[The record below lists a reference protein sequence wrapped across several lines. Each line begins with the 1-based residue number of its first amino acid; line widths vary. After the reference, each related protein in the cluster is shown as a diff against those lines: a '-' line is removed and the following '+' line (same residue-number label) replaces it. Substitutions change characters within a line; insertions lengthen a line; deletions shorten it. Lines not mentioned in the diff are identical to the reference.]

1 MNFFKK
7 KPAADSGAPA
17 PSKAEMALL
26 NSDDWDEEIKE
37 QIAELSEPTGPAAA
51 AGGHE
56 ERVHTLPEGYKLDQM
71 LEMLVDLDG
80 SDLHL
85 SVGSPPAMR
94 LHGDLVFT
102 QAPILTEERAIEILH
117 PLLNPERLASYLKT
131 GHLDFSYEIAGLA
144 RFRANY
150 FRQHKGMAAAFRVI
164 PRSIP
169 TIDQLN
175 LPPVLKKLAG
185 ERSGLILVTGPTGS
199 GKSTTLASMI
209 NLINDTRPAHIIT
222 IEDPIEFFHKSKQC
236 LVDHREVG
244 EHTISFADGLRAA
257 LREDPDIILVGEMR
271 DLDTIYNAIKAAETG
286 VLVFGTLHTNS
297 AAKTIDRIIDVFPG
311 KQQPQIRTMLSESL
325 KAVVAQLLLRKLGGG
340 GRVATHE
347 ILISASGFPAL
358 VREAKT
364 SQINNYIMTNR
375 DHGMQTMDQGL
386 VEHLKN
392 KRISLDTAK
401 ELMHDPNFFKSQGF
415 PVEVPD

>member
-7 KPAADSGAPA
+7 KPATGESAPT
-17 PSKAEMALL
+17 PSKADMALL

-37 QIAELSEPTGPAAA
+37 QIAELSEP
-51 AGGHE
+51 E
-56 ERVHTLPEGYKLDQM
+56 EAPETVKEQPVYKLPDNYSLNEM
-71 LEMLVDLDG
+71 LELMVDLGG

-85 SVGSPPAMR
+85 SVGSPPGMR
-94 LHGDLVFT
+94 LHGELVFT
-102 QAPILTEERAIEILH
+102 QAPALTEEKAIEILH
-117 PLLNPERLASYLKT
+117 PLLSADRLSSYLKS
-131 GHLDFSYEIAGLA
+131 GHLDFSYEIAKLA

-150 FRQHKGMAAAFRVI
+150 YRQHKGMAAAFRMI

-175 LPPVLKKLAG
+175 LPPVLKKLCD

-222 IEDPIEFFHKSKQC
+222 IEDPIEFFHNSKKC

-244 EHTISFADGLRAA
+244 EHTVSFADGLKAA
-257 LREDPDIILVGEMR
+257 LREDPDILLVGEMR

-286 VLVFGTLHTNS
+286 VLVFATLHTNS
-297 AAKTIDRIIDVFPG
+297 AAKTVDRIIDVFPG

-325 KAVVAQLLLRKLGGG
+325 KAVVAQLLLRKKGGG

-375 DHGMQTMDQGL
+375 EYGMQTMDQGL

-401 ELMHDPNFFKSQGF
+401 ELMHDANFFRSQGF